1 MVDPTLKITKSTL
14 VLALLAVA
22 CTGATGVAS
31 ADDASTSPAR
41 LNAQQMA
48 TLVARF
54 ASPQK
59 VAEQPVKAPATRS
72 ERSIARGAEPA
83 RSAPPIEAADGV
95 VVSRVALPAPSLNAL
110 VRNGE
115 RPANNALRLLLRDM
129 VSKALQHSPE
139 VQVANANELAAGYDI
154 DEVKGRRWPQV
165 RLGMDTALTRDESRS
180 GRSRSGGTSGTLNV
194 TTNVWD
200 WGKNAGEL
208 RTAKAGLGSAEQTG
222 QSEREQVAFDTS
234 TQLINLMRYQQ
245 SMVVAEEYVQQMS
258 RRVDMLSKITESDKG
273 RASELVQAQAKLL
286 SAQAS
291 RKQIENQRELARI
304 KLHRLLGEQVPE
316 LPTQL
321 VLIDS
326 LVIDPESAL
335 AALDKHPM
343 LLRLKAQAEME
354 RGRAA
359 TLKADGL
366 PGVNLVAR
374 KEQNGLYGANDDVDR
389 NNDWYV
395 GLDVQWLAF
404 SGGSSTA
411 AQSAASARSDAAL
424 EQYDKAYEDL
434 RQEINRLVQSRAVAV
449 QLAQEYQ
456 RLEVETDKVRKMF
469 YDQWYNLGK
478 RTLLDVLVAENDHFN
493 SQLQAINNTYDS
505 VIADVSILS
514 SSALLRGYLSL

>member
-1 MVDPTLKITKSTL
+1 MANSTLKITKSTL
-14 VLALLAVA
+14 VLTVLAIA
-22 CTGATGVAS
+22 CAGGVS
-31 ADDASTSPAR
+31 ADAASTTPERMSPE
-41 LNAQQMA
+41 QMA
-48 TLVARF
+48 GLVARF
-54 ASPQK
+54 AKPQ
-59 VAEQPVKAPATRS
+59 VAQEPPVKAPA
-72 ERSIARGAEPA
+72 P
-83 RSAPPIEAADGV
+83 SAPGTIAQVPGATRTPPAT
-95 VVSRVALPAPSLNAL
+95 LPAPSLSAL

-129 VSKALQHSPE
+129 VGKALQHSPE
-139 VQVANANELAAGYDI
+139 VRVANANESAAGYDI

-165 RLGMDTALTRDESRS
+165 RLGMDSALTRDGSRS
-180 GRSRSGGTSGTLNV
+180 GRSSSGDTSGTLNV

-208 RTAKAGLGSAEQTG
+208 RTAKAALGSAEQTG
-222 QSEREQVAFDTS
+222 QTEREQVAFDTS
-234 TQLINLMRYQQ
+234 SQLINLMRYQQ
-245 SMVVAEEYVQQMS
+245 SMVVAEDYVQQMS

-273 RASELVQAQAKLL
+273 RASELVQARAKLL
-286 SAQAS
+286 SARAS

-304 KLHRLLGEQVPE
+304 KLHRLLGEPVPE
-316 LPTQL
+316 LPEQL

-326 LVIDPESAL
+326 LFIAPATAL

-354 RGRAA
+354 SGRAA

-366 PGVNLVAR
+366 PGLNLVAR
-374 KEQNGLYGANDDVDR
+374 KEQNGLYGANDDLDR

-404 SGGSSTA
+404 SGGSNTA
-411 AQSAASARSDAAL
+411 AQSAASARSGAAL

-434 RQEINRLVQSRAVAV
+434 RQEIDRLVQSRAVAV
-449 QLAQEYQ
+449 QLALEYQ
-456 RLEVETDKVRKMF
+456 RLAVETDQVRKMF